1 MGKPRRGDRFWGL
14 SYLQSGIPLRSIP
27 CLGSVVPS
35 AFRGFVAREAGVLTP
50 QGGFGG
56 QSPETRYALH
66 RLPGVSSPL
75 RGFPCRWGNSLPFRE
90 GLGVGFLPSLQGR
103 VGERLP
109 PFPSGEGRGEAFGE
123 RLFSLDDVI
132 SGISAII
139 ASRRANPAA
148 RLASSTSGS
157 THLLSSSSHPVRLSG
172 LGGASHV

>member
-1 MGKPRRGDRFWGL
+1 MGKPRRGDRFRGL
-14 SYLQSGIPLRSIP
+14 SYLRSGIPLRSIP

-103 VGERLP
+103 VGERL
-109 PFPSGEGRGEAFGE
+109 SGRGFSVSMTSSVASPPSSPPGGRTRPRVLRQALPDRPICY
-123 RLFSLDDVI
+123 RLHPI
-132 SGISAII
+132 RCGC
-139 ASRRANPAA
+139 PA
-148 RLASSTSGS
+148 LAA
-157 THLLSSSSHPVRLSG
+157 HPTCNT
-172 LGGASHV
+172 